1 MAAMDSEALGAA
13 DLAELAE
20 VTEAEI
26 GRMVDLGVLVPRE
39 GPAPFR
45 ATDIQ
50 KVRLA
55 MACERAGLP
64 MDTIAEVIRAGRLS
78 FAFMEAAPYQRWALP
93 STRTFRQVSQDIGIS
108 LEDLRE
114 ILEAMGFAWTSADE
128 PIREDELEVVPLIR
142 LAFSSRLLDQAWLSR
157 VGRVYAEGM
166 RLAAQVE
173 NEAYVARFEE
183 PVLASGLGQ
192 RGAMELASE
201 IAGEF
206 LPLVDRAL
214 MAVYRRQQ
222 ELIWTEHQVLNIEAA
237 LEEAG
242 AIVRPERV
250 PAMCFLDLAGYT
262 RLTEE
267 RGDRAAAALA
277 DTLAV
282 LVDRLARGQGGRP
295 VKWLGDGVM
304 LHFRE
309 PAGAVE
315 SALTMVRRVPQAGL
329 PQAHV
334 GVAAG
339 PVVVQGGD
347 YFGRTVNLASRVAA
361 RAQAGQVLVTGA
373 VAEAPA
379 PDGVVFSDLGALRL
393 KGFSAPVRVLEARRA

>member
-1 MAAMDSEALGAA
+1 MAAMESEALGAA
-13 DLAELAE
+13 DLAGLAD

-45 ATDIQ
+45 AIDLQ

-64 MDTIAEVIRAGRLS
+64 MDAIAEVIRAGRLS
-78 FAFMEAAPYQRWALP
+78 FAFMEAAPYHRFAVP
-93 STRTFRQVSQDIGIS
+93 STRTLRQVSGDTGIP
-108 LEDLRE
+108 LEALRE
-114 ILEAMGFAWTSADE
+114 TLESMGFTWTSADE
-128 PIREDELEVVPLIR
+128 PIREDELEVVPLIQ
-142 LAFSSRLLDQAWLSR
+142 LATTSGLLDPAWLSR
-157 VGRVYAEGM
+157 VGRAYAEGM
-166 RLAAQVE
+166 RLAAKVE
-173 NEAYVARFEE
+173 NEAYAARFEK
-183 PVLASGLGQ
+183 PVLDSGLGQ
-192 RGAMELASE
+192 RQAIEWASE

-206 LPLVDRAL
+206 IPLVDRAL

-222 ELIWTEHQVLNIEAA
+222 ELIWTEHQVENIEAA

-242 AIVRPERV
+242 AIARPERV

-267 RGDRAAAALA
+267 RGDRAAADLA
-277 DTLAV
+277 ASLAV
-282 LVDRLARGQGGRP
+282 LVERLARGQGGTP

-309 PAGAVE
+309 PAGAVA
-315 SALTMVRRVPQAGL
+315 SALTMVRRVPEAGL

-361 RAQAGQVLVTGA
+361 RAQAGQVLVTAA

-379 PDGVVFSDLGALRL
+379 PDGVAYSVLGDLRL
-393 KGFSAPVRVLEARRA
+393 KGFSAPVRVLEARPA

>member
-1 MAAMDSEALGAA
+1 MAAMESEALGPA
-13 DLAELAE
+13 DLAGLAD

-45 ATDIQ
+45 AIDLQ

-55 MACERAGLP
+55 IACERAGLP
-64 MDTIAEVIRAGRLS
+64 MDAIADVIRAGRLS
-78 FAFMEAAPYQRWALP
+78 FAFMEAAPYHRFAVP
-93 STRTFRQVSQDIGIS
+93 STRTLRQASSDTGIP
-108 LEDLRE
+108 LEALRE
-114 ILEAMGFAWTSADE
+114 TLESMGFTWTSADE
-128 PIREDELEVVPLIR
+128 PIREDELEVLPLIQ
-142 LAFSSRLLDQAWLSR
+142 LATSSGLLDPAWVSR
-157 VGRVYAEGM
+157 VGRAYAEGM
-166 RLAAQVE
+166 RLVAQVE
-173 NEAYVARFEE
+173 NEAYTARFEK
-183 PVLASGLGQ
+183 PVLESGLGQ
-192 RGAMELASE
+192 RQAMERASE

-206 LPLVDRAL
+206 IPLTDRAL
-214 MAVYRRQQ
+214 MAIYRRQQ
-222 ELIWTEHQVLNIEAA
+222 ELIWTEHQVENIEAA

-267 RGDRAAAALA
+267 RGDRAAADLA
-277 DTLAV
+277 ATLAV
-282 LVDRLARGQGGRP
+282 LVERLARGQGGTP

-309 PAGAVE
+309 PAGAVA
-315 SALTMVRRVPQAGL
+315 SALAMVRLVPEAGL

-361 RAQAGQVLVTGA
+361 RAQAGQVLVTAA

-379 PDGVVFSDLGALRL
+379 PDRVTYSVLGDLRL
-393 KGFSAPVRVLEARRA
+393 KGFSAPVRVLEARPA

>member
-13 DLAELAE
+13 DLAGLAE

-93 STRTFRQVSQDIGIS
+93 STRTFRQVSQDTGIP

-114 ILEAMGFAWTSADE
+114 ILEAMGFAWRSADE

-142 LAFSSRLLDQAWLSR
+142 LAFSSRLLDQAWLNR

-192 RGAMELASE
+192 RGAMEQASE

-315 SALTMVRRVPQAGL
+315 SALTMVGRVPQAGL

>member
-1 MAAMDSEALGAA
+1 MDSEALGAA
-13 DLAELAE
+13 DLAGLAE

-45 ATDIQ
+45 ATDTQ

-55 MACERAGLP
+55 IACERAGLP
-64 MDTIAEVIRAGRLS
+64 MDAIAEVIRAGRLS
-78 FAFMEAAPYQRWALP
+78 FAFMEATPYHRFALP
-93 STRTFRQVSQDIGIS
+93 STRTFRQVSRDTGIP
-108 LEDLRE
+108 LETLRGT
-114 ILEAMGFAWTSADE
+114 LESMGFTWTSADE
-128 PIREDELEVVPLIR
+128 PIREDELEVLPLIR
-142 LAFSSRLLDQAWLSR
+142 LAISSGLLDQAWVTR
-157 VGRVYAEGM
+157 VGRAYAEGM
-166 RLAAQVE
+166 RLAAKVE
-173 NEAYVARFEE
+173 NEAYGARFEE

-192 RGAMELASE
+192 RQAMERASE

-206 LPLVDRAL
+206 IPLADRAL

-222 ELIWTEHQVLNIEAA
+222 ELIWTEHQVENIEAA

-242 AIVRPERV
+242 AIPRPERV

-267 RGDRAAAALA
+267 RGDQAAAELA
-277 DTLAV
+277 TTLAV
-282 LVDRLARGQGGRP
+282 LVERLARVQGGTP

-309 PAGAVE
+309 PAGAVV
-315 SALTMVRRVPQAGL
+315 SALDMVRRVPEAGL

-347 YFGRTVNLASRVAA
+347 YFGRTVNLASRLAA

-393 KGFSAPVRVLEARRA
+393 KGFSAPVRVLEARWA

>member
-1 MAAMDSEALGAA
+1 MDSEALGAA
-13 DLAELAE
+13 DLAGLAE

-45 ATDIQ
+45 TTDIQ

-250 PAMCFLDLAGYT
+250 PAMCFLDLTGYT

-393 KGFSAPVRVLEARRA
+393 KGFSAPIRVLEARRA

>member
-1 MAAMDSEALGAA
+1 MDSEALGAA
-13 DLAELAE
+13 DLAGLAE

-45 ATDIQ
+45 TTDIQ

-142 LAFSSRLLDQAWLSR
+142 LAVSSRLLDQAWLNR

-250 PAMCFLDLAGYT
+250 PAMCFLDLTGYT

>member
-1 MAAMDSEALGAA
+1 MDSEALGAA
-13 DLAELAE
+13 DLAGLAE

-45 ATDIQ
+45 ATDTQ

-55 MACERAGLP
+55 TACERAGLP

-93 STRTFRQVSQDIGIS
+93 STRSFRQVSQDTGIP
-108 LEDLRE
+108 LETLRE
-114 ILEAMGFAWTSADE
+114 VLEAMGFAWTSADD
-128 PIREDELEVVPLIR
+128 PVREDELEMVPLIR
-142 LAFSSRLLDQAWLSR
+142 LAFSSGLLDQAWLSR
-157 VGRVYAEGM
+157 IGRVYAEGM
-166 RLAAQVE
+166 RLAAHVE
-173 NEAYVARFEE
+173 NEAYAARFEE

-192 RGAMELASE
+192 RQAMERASE

-267 RGDRAAAALA
+267 RGDRVAAALA

-282 LVDRLARGQGGRP
+282 LVDRLARGQGGTP

-315 SALTMVRRVPQAGL
+315 SALTMVSRVPQAGL

-347 YFGRTVNLASRVAA
+347 YFGRTVNLASRVAT

-393 KGFSAPVRVLEARRA
+393 KGFSAPVRVLEARWA

>member
-1 MAAMDSEALGAA
+1 M
-13 DLAELAE
+13 
-20 VTEAEI
+20 
-26 GRMVDLGVLVPRE
+26 P
-39 GPAPFR
+39 
-45 ATDIQ
+45 
-50 KVRLA
+50 
-55 MACERAGLP
+55 
-64 MDTIAEVIRAGRLS
+64 
-78 FAFMEAAPYQRWALP
+78 
-93 STRTFRQVSQDIGIS
+93 
-108 LEDLRE
+108 LETLRGT
-114 ILEAMGFAWTSADE
+114 LESMGFTWTSADE
-128 PIREDELEVVPLIR
+128 PIREDELEVLPLVQ
-142 LAFSSRLLDQAWLSR
+142 LAISSGLLDQAWVTR
-157 VGRVYAEGM
+157 VGRAYAEGM
-166 RLAAQVE
+166 RLAAKVE
-173 NEAYVARFEE
+173 NEAYGARFEE

-192 RGAMELASE
+192 RQAMERASE

-206 LPLVDRAL
+206 IPLADRAL

-222 ELIWTEHQVLNIEAA
+222 ELIWTEHQVENIEAA

-242 AIVRPERV
+242 AIPRPERV

-267 RGDRAAAALA
+267 RGDQAAAELA
-277 DTLAV
+277 TTLAV
-282 LVDRLARGQGGRP
+282 LVERLARVQGGTP

-309 PAGAVE
+309 PAGAVV
-315 SALTMVRRVPQAGL
+315 SALDMVRRVPEAGL

-347 YFGRTVNLASRVAA
+347 YFGRTVNLASRLAA
-361 RAQAGQVLVTGA
+361 RAQAGQVLVTAA

-393 KGFSAPVRVLEARRA
+393 KGFSAPVRVMEARWA

>member
-1 MAAMDSEALGAA
+1 MAAMESEALGPA
-13 DLAELAE
+13 DLAGLAD

-45 ATDIQ
+45 VIDLQ

-55 MACERAGLP
+55 IACERAGLP
-64 MDTIAEVIRAGRLS
+64 MDAIADVIRAGRLS
-78 FAFMEAAPYQRWALP
+78 FAFMEAAPYHRFAVP
-93 STRTFRQVSQDIGIS
+93 STRTLRQVSRDSGIP
-108 LEDLRE
+108 LEALRE
-114 ILEAMGFAWTSADE
+114 TLESMGFTWTSADE
-128 PIREDELEVVPLIR
+128 PIREDELEVLPLIQ
-142 LAFSSRLLDQAWLSR
+142 LATSSGLLDPAWVSR
-157 VGRVYAEGM
+157 VGRAYAEGM

-183 PVLASGLGQ
+183 PVLESGLGQ
-192 RGAMELASE
+192 RQAMERASE

-206 LPLVDRAL
+206 VPLVDRAL
-214 MAVYRRQQ
+214 MAIYRRQQ
-222 ELIWTEHQVLNIEAA
+222 ELIWTEHQVENIEAA

-267 RGDRAAAALA
+267 RGDHAAAELAAALA
-277 DTLAV
+277 V
-282 LVDRLARGQGGRP
+282 LVERLARGQGGTP

-309 PAGAVE
+309 PAGAVA
-315 SALTMVRRVPQAGL
+315 SALAMVRRVPEAGL
-329 PQAHV
+329 PPAHV

-361 RAQAGQVLVTGA
+361 RAQAGQVLVTAA

-379 PDGVVFSDLGALRL
+379 PDGVTYSVLGDLRL
-393 KGFSAPVRVLEARRA
+393 KGFSAPVRVLEARPA